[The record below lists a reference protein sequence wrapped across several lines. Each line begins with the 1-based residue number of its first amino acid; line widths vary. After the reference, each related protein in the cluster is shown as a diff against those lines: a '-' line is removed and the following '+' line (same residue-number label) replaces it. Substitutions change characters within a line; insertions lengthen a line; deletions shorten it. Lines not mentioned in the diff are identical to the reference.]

1 MPDITATSLF
11 DSLKFISTDASGN
24 LLETESI
31 AAKKANKVVDGLT
44 IEAVAAGSGGNDL
57 QFAITSD
64 NATGSIAY
72 SLASNILTLNLGGD
86 AQIAAVAAIKASKTL
101 QGITFTAASAG
112 VAGNDISIELVE
124 NQGGTN
130 EVTETGSVVSINLA
144 ASASS
149 VDADTIIALDYSAI
163 TLIENPTGSG
173 TTSLNSFSNT
183 NLEGGADLVPSVPA
197 VDGKAKHDLDAIVL
211 AFASA
216 SSEIKDVF
224 NVTGAGS
231 SFITSNVAATN
242 LQGGE
247 DEILGEL
254 DPSASYLLI
263 KQSDLHD
270 LANDEQN
277 DGRKLVWGFVNKVA
291 AKFSALQSQ
300 PDSLRIV
307 KGVPTSTDSGTA
319 LKQTYTITAKYAVT
333 GLDLKPEA

>member
-31 AAKKANKVVDGLT
+31 AAKKAKKVVDGLT

-231 SFITSNVAATN
+231 SFITSNLAASN

-247 DEILGEL
+247 NEILGEL
-254 DPSASYLLI
+254 DPSANYLLV

-270 LANDEQN
+270 LSDDEQN

-291 AKFSALQSQ
+291 AKFSALESQ

-319 LKQTYTITAKYAVT
+319 LKQTYTITAKYAVS

>member
-31 AAKKANKVVDGLT
+31 AAKKAKKVVDGLT
-44 IEAVAAGSGGNDL
+44 FEAVAAGSGGNDL

-231 SFITSNVAATN
+231 SFITSNLAASN

-247 DEILGEL
+247 NEILGEL

-263 KQSDLHD
+263 KQADLHD